1 MGPAMRKA
9 LKFLHTLGAAAYIG
23 ALLAYAVILTYAPQG
38 TPRAYADMRASIDLI
53 CSYLLVPSLG
63 IVLVSGL
70 LAMAAHK
77 PFLDLRWVWI
87 KAALG
92 IGTFEGTLV
101 IVSGRARS
109 AAGLAEDIAAGKSE
123 PAALAAVI
131 ASEWG
136 GLAVIGALAV
146 ANVVLGVWR
155 PALWKPAPAGISA
168 RA

>member
-1 MGPAMRKA
+1 MRKA
-9 LKFLHTLGAAAYIG
+9 LKFLHTLGASAYAG

-38 TPRAYADMRASIDLI
+38 TPRAYADMRASIDVI

-77 PFLDLRWVWI
+77 PFLDLRWVWF
-87 KAALG
+87 KAVLG

-101 IVSGRARS
+101 VISGRARS
-109 AAGLAEDIAAGKSE
+109 ASELAADIAAGKADQ
-123 PAALAAVI
+123 AALSSVI

-136 GLAVIGALAV
+136 GLIVIGALAV
-146 ANVVLGVWR
+146 ANIVLGVWR
-155 PALWKPAPAGISA
+155 PALWKPSRAVVSGGASAPG
-168 RA
+168 